1 VRTGASL
8 TITCEVRMGEGKRII
23 VRRGARLV
31 VDKGKITKLCD
42 GKWGG
47 IAVHGNANK
56 IQPDTLPG
64 QQASDD
70 AGIVIIRNNSLVE
83 HAGTAI
89 FTEAPDYFW
98 DYNEQTNRWGGLVV
112 ALDSRFENN
121 KRTAAFM
128 KYDFPN
134 ASIFHNCTFEDGEQG
149 VTIWRANGIR
159 FSRNRFYNLS
169 GNGILAHNAGAIV
182 TDGNSFENNGRGIRT
197 FASHPMATNNGW
209 MIIGEIAEE
218 PNKFENNVVHIH
230 AEASDY
236 GSATNVY
243 NNEFFGGKV
252 SVWSF
257 GPSRFDLR
265 NNVFDTQDQAS
276 VVLSRT
282 GALGVNQL
290 KYVRDNFI
298 KAPRGIFGIGENR
311 ELQFLCNQFLSGED
325 FVLEAAKGTSG
336 QILALGRIRNQQGSS
351 AFPAGNCFTDPQQTG
366 DIVTIP
372 NETVSFTYYAFSG
385 SSAPACRVPVTS
397 GNYIVIQALGN
408 ECEPGPT
415 FNDNPGLQ
423 DFIDILDEIAVS
435 HGSASTTPEQL
446 AALYEEKS
454 WVFHHLLNEYYEVQ
468 DTSAIFNLLSL
479 ENSSTMQMMKFGLEL
494 NLGNFTAAAATLDS
508 LPNTIPEMT
517 DFKQIQQI
525 NIARM
530 QQGLAYAMPVAD
542 SVYLESIAQSELGVK
557 SYARAIL
564 SLVYGLEF
572 NDVLEDG
579 EVHLEERQTPD
590 KEESL
595 ARTSEK
601 LVRVFP
607 NPANDGFTVAMEGF
621 EPGQLR
627 VVSVLGAAIYAQT
640 LTPGTTNVYVP
651 TAEWSDGVYFLQIF
665 DTKGALVHAAR
676 VSVTH

>member
-1 VRTGASL
+1 
-8 TITCEVRMGEGKRII
+8 
-23 VRRGARLV
+23 
-31 VDKGKITKLCD
+31 
-42 GKWGG
+42 
-47 IAVHGNANK
+47 
-56 IQPDTLPG
+56 
-64 QQASDD
+64 
-70 AGIVIIRNNSLVE
+70 
-83 HAGTAI
+83 
-89 FTEAPDYFW
+89 
-98 DYNEQTNRWGGLVV
+98 
-112 ALDSRFENN
+112 
-121 KRTAAFM
+121 M
-128 KYDFPN
+128 KYDFTN
-134 ASIFHNCTFEDGEQG
+134 TSFFDDCTFEDGEQG

-159 FSRNRFYNLS
+159 FTRNRFYNLY

-209 MIIGEIAEE
+209 TIIGETNEE

-236 GSATNVY
+236 GSAMNVY

-265 NNVFDTQDQAS
+265 YNVFGSQDQAS

-290 KYVRDNFI
+290 NYVRDNFI

-325 FVLEAAKGTSG
+325 FVLGAAKNSFG
-336 QILALGRIRNQQGSS
+336 QILAPGQIRSQQGNL
-351 AFPAGNCFTDPQQTG
+351 FDGAGNCFTDPQQIG
-366 DIVTIP
+366 DIVTLP
-372 NETVSFTYYAFSG
+372 NETVSFTYHAFSAP
-385 SSAPACRVPVTS
+385 SAPACLVPVTS
-397 GNYIVIQALGN
+397 GNYSVAFSFGN
-408 ECEPGPT
+408 TCEEPGPG
-415 FNDNPGLQ
+415 FNDNPSLQ
-423 DFIDILDEIAVS
+423 DYMDILDDIAVS
-435 HGSASTTPEQL
+435 QGATSTTPEQL
-446 AALYEEKS
+446 ATLYEEKN
-454 WVFHHLLNEYYEVQ
+454 WIFHHLLNGYYEAH
-468 DTSAIFNLLSL
+468 DTTGIFNLLSL

-525 NIARM
+525 NMARM
-530 QQGLAYAMPVAD
+530 QQGLAYAMPAAD

-572 NDVLEDG
+572 NDVLADG
-579 EVHLEERQTPD
+579 EVHLEERQTPQPAGT
-590 KEESL
+590 L
-595 ARTSEK
+595 PNTPEK
-601 LVRVFP
+601 RVRVFP
-607 NPANDGFTVAMEGF
+607 NPANDGFTVAIEGF

-627 VVSVLGAAIYAQT
+627 VVSTLGAIIHAQA

-651 TAEWSDGVYFLQIF
+651 TAEWSDGVYFLQVF
-665 DTKGALVHAAR
+665 DAKGAQVHAAR